1 MDDNKPKAV
10 TKVQIAEDKA
20 SEIEFNSLEVHVAIS
35 RQRHDEINSRFDR
48 VEAHM
53 EKLEA
58 NMEKGFTKIEKI
70 IMWTA
75 GTMFFTMLTILLTT
89 VFGAKVF

>member
-1 MDDNKPKAV
+1 MDDNKPKPL
-10 TKVQIAEDKA
+10 TKAQIVEDKA
-20 SEIEFNSLEVHVAIS
+20 TDIEYNSLEVHVAIS

-58 NMEKGFTKIEKI
+58 RMEKWFY
-70 IMWTA
+70 
-75 GTMFFTMLTILLTT
+75 
-89 VFGAKVF
+89 

>member
-1 MDDNKPKAV
+1 MDKKPEVLK
-10 TKVQIAEDKA
+10 QIQISEDKA
-20 SEIEFNSLEVHVAIS
+20 KEIEFNSLEVHVAIS

-53 EKLEA
+53 EKLEDK
-58 NMEKGFTKIEKI
+58 MEKGFSKVERIV
-70 IMWTA
+70 MWTA

-89 VFGAKVF
+89 VFGAKIL